1 MDIPNRRALLNP
13 ALVALK
19 NMGGSEFL
27 RDIENQV
34 VSDMAYPADITD
46 ATWPSNPNR
55 TAINYHL
62 AWALT
67 YLKSAGH
74 I

>member
-19 NMGGSEFL
+19 NMGGSASL
-27 RDIENQV
+27 RDIEKQV
-34 VSDMAYPADITD
+34 VSDMEYPADIAD

-55 TAINYHL
+55 TAIN
-62 AWALT
+62 
-67 YLKSAGH
+67 
-74 I
+74 